1 MLGKAYE
8 NSAQSG
14 KILYLC
20 QDITE
25 FELYGTVAAA
35 VCTTDTLNH
44 LTDDESVAK
53 VFSLLHNYLDP
64 GGIFIFDVN
73 SEYKFSSVYGQNDYV
88 LEDEGCL
95 LTWQNDYDPENA
107 TADFYLTLFE
117 ETDGGLWRR
126 TDTEFSEKY
135 HSPEKLTAMLAHCGF
150 EVLSVTDS
158 YTDGSI
164 SEKRSASASPQKGIF
179 YSLRK
184 FNEKSGTV
192 SDFFLYSQSGSRRD
206 FSCGC
211 RSFIIYP
218 HGQSRAFFISAF
230 NG

>member
-1 MLGKAYE
+1 M
-8 NSAQSG
+8 
-14 KILYLC
+14 
-20 QDITE
+20 
-25 FELYGTVAAA
+25 
-35 VCTTDTLNH
+35 
-44 LTDDESVAK
+44 
-53 VFSLLHNYLDP
+53 FSLLHNYLDP

-164 SEKRSASASPQKGIF
+164 SEKTQRLCFTAK
-179 YSLRK
+179 
-184 FNEKSGTV
+184 
-192 SDFFLYSQSGSRRD
+192 RD
-206 FSCGC
+206 LL
-211 RSFIIYP
+211 
-218 HGQSRAFFISAF
+218 
-230 NG
+230 

>member
-1 MLGKAYE
+1 MTGVDSSEEMLGKAYE

-126 TDTEFSEKY
+126 PT
-135 HSPEKLTAMLAHCGF
+135 
-150 EVLSVTDS
+150 
-158 YTDGSI
+158 
-164 SEKRSASASPQKGIF
+164 
-179 YSLRK
+179 
-184 FNEKSGTV
+184 
-192 SDFFLYSQSGSRRD
+192 
-206 FSCGC
+206 
-211 RSFIIYP
+211 RSFRRNTILPKSSPPCLHTADLKSVGNRLVHRRQHIRKT
-218 HGQSRAFFISAF
+218 QRLCFTAKRDLL
-230 NG
+230 

>member
-1 MLGKAYE
+1 MTGVYSSEEMLGKAYE
-8 NSAQSG
+8 NSAQSA

-44 LTDDESVAK
+44 LTDDASVEK

-73 SEYKFSSVYGQNDYV
+73 SEYKFSSVYG
-88 LEDEGCL
+88 
-95 LTWQNDYDPENA
+95 QNDYDPENA

-164 SEKRSASASPQKGIF
+164 SEKTQRLCFTAK
-179 YSLRK
+179 
-184 FNEKSGTV
+184 
-192 SDFFLYSQSGSRRD
+192 RD
-206 FSCGC
+206 LL
-211 RSFIIYP
+211 
-218 HGQSRAFFISAF
+218 
-230 NG
+230 

>member
-1 MLGKAYE
+1 M
-8 NSAQSG
+8 
-14 KILYLC
+14 
-20 QDITE
+20 
-25 FELYGTVAAA
+25 
-35 VCTTDTLNH
+35 
-44 LTDDESVAK
+44 
-53 VFSLLHNYLDP
+53 FSLLHNYLDP

-164 SEKRSASASPQKGIF
+164 SEKTQRLCFI
-179 YSLRK
+179 
-184 FNEKSGTV
+184 EKSGDMP
-192 SDFFLYSQSGSRRD
+192 DFFLYSQSAAAGIFPAAAVALSYIRTIKAVRFLYLRLTD
-206 FSCGC
+206 K
-211 RSFIIYP
+211 RFIQ
-218 HGQSRAFFISAF
+218 QSR
-230 NG
+230 